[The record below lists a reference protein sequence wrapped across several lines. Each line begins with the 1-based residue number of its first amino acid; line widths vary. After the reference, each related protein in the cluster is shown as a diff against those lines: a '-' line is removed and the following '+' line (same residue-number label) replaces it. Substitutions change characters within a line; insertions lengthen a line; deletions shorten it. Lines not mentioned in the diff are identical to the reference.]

1 MSHLK
6 NFNGQINLDKII
18 ELSKF
23 SKVNSVQARKIKKI
37 TI

>member
-1 MSHLK
+1 MIHLK
-6 NFNGQINLDKII
+6 NFNGQINLSKII

-23 SKVNSVQARKIKKI
+23 SKANNVQARKIKKI